1 MINRRWWSRRFVI
14 CEVLFGYVPC
24 SVLVHCSTYFHQMI
38 KLSRQLGLPYHKFVL
53 QWLLLQIF
61 RGSNNHLVWIMFV
74 FAVSV
79 YCWVYCESGRS
90 YFPLV
95 EWFQS
100 RLETIIIMITILL
113 FVAELVKEVVANV
126 RLLRKW

>member
-1 MINRRWWSRRFVI
+1 MILVTNFSRK
-14 CEVLFGYVPC
+14 
-24 SVLVHCSTYFHQMI
+24 Q
-38 KLSRQLGLPYHKFVL
+38 
-53 QWLLLQIF
+53 
-61 RGSNNHLVWIMFV
+61 NHLVRIMFV

-90 YFPLV
+90 YLFLV

-113 FVAELVKEVVANV
+113 FVAELVKEVVVKCASIEKMV
-126 RLLRKW
+126 VVW